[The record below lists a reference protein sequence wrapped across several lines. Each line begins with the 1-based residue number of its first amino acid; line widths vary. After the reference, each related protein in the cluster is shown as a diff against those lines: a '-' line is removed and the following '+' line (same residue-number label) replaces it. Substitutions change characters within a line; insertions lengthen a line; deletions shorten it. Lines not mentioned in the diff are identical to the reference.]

1 MMKNTLTLLF
11 LLGFLSLQSQV
22 TFIIDSLPDYT
33 PMEDVLYIA
42 GSFNGWDPGD
52 PNHAMQKN
60 AQDLW
65 EITLD
70 GFSNGETIEFKFT
83 RGSWATVEKGPNGE
97 EIENRSFTF
106 GNGETVYVIIYNW
119 ADNNGGGGSTAAEN
133 VTVMDED
140 FYMPQLDRYRRIW
153 VYLPPDYE
161 DSGEDYPVLYMHD
174 GQNLFDVE
182 TSFLG
187 EWEVDE
193 SLNSLADQGYQVPIV
208 VGIDNDGQHRAN
220 EYLPYYNPNFAGGEG
235 DEYMAFIVETL
246 KPHIDD
252 NYRTLSD
259 RENTGI
265 MGSSLGGVIS
275 LYGALKYQD
284 VFSKSGPFSPAY
296 WANYDS
302 LWPFIAETGF
312 QQDIRFYQNAGEYE
326 GDQYI
331 TRMYEMED
339 SLNFQGFQHVSS
351 KVIEGGDHNEE
362 TWAGDFAK
370 AYLWLFD
377 TYATGTPERRGVKQL
392 LVFPNPVR
400 NHLRL
405 HADPRLRKGVV
416 EIFDA
421 PGNLIMK
428 TNVNLKERIDV
439 SGLRPGIYILSLQT
453 DEHVS
458 AGRFVKY

>member
-1 MMKNTLTLLF
+1 MKRVFTIMF
-11 LLGFLSLQSQV
+11 LMGFVSLQAQV

-33 PMEDVLYIA
+33 PPGDDLYIT
-42 GSFNGWDPGD
+42 GNFNGWNPGD
-52 PNHAMQKN
+52 PVYMMQKN
-60 AQDLW
+60 AQNLW

-70 GFSNGETIEFKFT
+70 GFSNGEGIEFKFT
-83 RGSWATVEKGPNGE
+83 RGDWATVEKGPSGE

-106 GNGETVYVIIYNW
+106 GNGETEYLKIFNW
-119 ADNNGGGGSTAAEN
+119 ADNSGGGGSTAAEN

-140 FYMPQLDRYRRIW
+140 FYMPQLDRIRRIW

-161 DSGEDYPVLYMHD
+161 DSEEHYPVLYMHD

-193 SLNSLADQGYQVPIV
+193 TLNDLADQGYHVPIV

-220 EYLPYYNPNFAGGEG
+220 EYLPFYNPNFAGGEG

-246 KPHIDD
+246 KPHIDE
-252 NYRTLSD
+252 NYRTLTD

-284 VFSKSGPFSPAY
+284 VFSKAGPFSPAY

-312 QQDIRFYQNAGEYE
+312 LQDVRFYQNAGEYE
-326 GDQYI
+326 GGQYI
-331 TRMYEMED
+331 NTMFDMED
-339 SLNFQGFQHVSS
+339 SLNSQGFQNVTS
-351 KVIEGGDHNEE
+351 KVIDGGDHNEE
-362 TWAGDFAK
+362 TWAGDFSQ
-370 AYLWLFD
+370 AYLWLFG
-377 TYATGTPERRGVKQL
+377 TYATGTAEIDEIKQL
-392 LVFPNPVR
+392 IIFPNPVKD
-400 NHLRL
+400 HLSL
-405 HADPRLRKGVV
+405 HAQPPAN
-416 EIFDA
+416 EAFAMIYDA
-421 PGNLIMK
+421 RGKLIMRI
-428 TNVNLKERIDV
+428 NVNPEEKIDV
-439 SGLRPGIYILSLQT
+439 SSLSPGLYILSLQLG
-453 DEHVS
+453 DSIS